1 MQVRRIDSQV
11 KVEFMSRIIQQRI
24 GSNQP
29 PPLEVTSI
37 SIPRGIDCIELRGVL
52 SVIQIIR
59 DQLLDEEEVVGMTD
73 MVLNLVV

>member
-1 MQVRRIDSQV
+1 M
-11 KVEFMSRIIQQRI
+11 
-24 GSNQP
+24 
-29 PPLEVTSI
+29 
-37 SIPRGIDCIELRGVL
+37 L